1 MRGIGGR
8 TTQVTAGY
16 VACFLFAC
24 GSARPNERA
33 SARSLT
39 TASWSL
45 ALAVAS
51 VMAQIVFQMSFGIS
65 GDKAESWML
74 VFGLRTFSNGGTAMR
89 TLLPDALVI
98 FASLWA
104 RQEIKRRISALR
116 QNEELRSTSL
126 SRNFRRAASKM
137 FGLTEEELK
146 ATAQKWW
153 RLLGFMCCVVAGF
166 SENGVLQYAL
176 LIASLTRFIGG
187 RGDVRIS
194 RWTRFQHTI
203 STTGKMQLFTGTI
216 LIGSYVYTALC
227 NTWQRLEDS
236 KVANVI
242 GFWTLGRNGKV
253 CCMSAAQATG
263 FAFAFLANACFAAA
277 ISYGDSDASFTFREL
292 MGFSIRRGMY
302 RPLLYAPF
310 LAAAVTFT
318 GMANIQ
324 GFSMSLVQSIDILT
338 VLGTVLRML
347 ASARSLVCKE
357 ELGSFPEKWLV
368 RLRDILWR
376 YIAFQYLYVSALYIW
391 NIPTV
396 YEAATNTW
404 PEILRRH
411 LTPYDFGLFPTS
423 ALGSWKHLYHRYLT
437 IAFCVVLHYWL
448 EERTRRPT
456 DGDESDSEAYVGD
469 NTPVRRL
476 ELEPSPQKKR
486 KGINEI
492 RPALFIYQAGACMIR
507 HVWGSLGDKF
517 ESALHQISMELLLLV
532 ATICV
537 AFRVEVMS
545 LLYIVV
551 IMFACIELA
560 VPTVRGKAPRPL
572 LHGTFLF
579 LGTALRVLTDTS
591 TYLRRLYRRK
601 RDRITAA
608 DIQETP
614 PRETNS
620 WFSGGLRQ
628 SDFKHSQSM
637 SIHTEVNDYGFYL
650 ALIAVISIMLKQLT
664 LLSVFQ
670 SGALNTLVNK
680 SWGSWLGL
688 ISLYDPRVADD
699 LGSAKACCAWPYVL
713 DVTGAFC
720 YDARLSASS
729 SNQFAVR
736 ACLNFRSN
744 WYIFGAHYAVIIFA
758 VLHGFLQRRHNFK
771 VQTKTK
777 AATAKAVPRASY
789 WAKLRG
795 EVRGCDVAKKLKLLI
810 MSERIANA
818 TPQMKKT
825 IATDEGFSPIIQ
837 RTPIQADEDVFA
849 DLSSALMI
857 PDVKDSSA
865 QNNTNNKQAFG
876 WRAFVVRLVYRFV
889 HWDLKSTFETLDSAL
904 DQLGSLKYLL
914 AMAVLLVNAFLKS
927 DVTSSIYILILG
939 YFLAFNN
946 RDGIVRFQ
954 SQGYAILLVIGA
966 IFTVHV
972 LAALRLPTVWLSTNY
987 CESCPEKRF
996 WLDVGTCPVSIASPP
1011 PPSSPVSTYLDCNSR
1026 PVFVQ
1031 QYEIVSDILV
1041 MLLIGHYVRRGHKN
1055 MVRDDVRTAWMR
1067 GYMRAKGKQ
1076 MGENWVNTEQF
1087 TRLAERVNKRLAERR
1102 KLDETAELSFNEK
1115 IKRWD
1120 GVAAQLA
1127 EYVPEPANEE
1137 EREVMKRAEW
1147 TSRRLSRQVSH
1158 DAETSAI
1165 VHQLNFATI
1174 TKMAHNNR
1182 TNSEGERSETLMTH
1196 YFHKLFY
1203 KYLIMIIVIL
1213 TYVAAVSQRK
1223 SDFISLG
1230 YAAIA
1235 IVFTTRYDGLRI
1247 NARIFPDRRLRWWNG
1262 ELFRILPTYVFVVL
1276 TAKLAYQI
1284 PYVKP
1289 KLLSGATAL
1298 LGSCVEGTRM
1308 CETINSV
1315 FGIRKVGSAC
1325 DATMIA
1331 SDCVPVLAFRSGS
1344 IGIDV
1349 TLFILCSI
1357 QTQLFSDERYVREV
1371 LKLEKQELDRMARR
1385 SLLYRKHV
1393 LGWRAKIRQQ
1403 MDDEYETITERVRR
1417 SASQVSEWTQFQRFQ
1432 KSIAQEDA
1440 MEKYIPQDVVA
1451 TVKSPTSVEVT
1462 WRMDSAAHDLEQ
1474 FTIKRERSPR
1484 LTIFPHFVNPIKVEV
1499 DPESPHSCSHIVEN
1513 LTPGVSYTF
1522 SVQSCSKY
1530 RGYGPQSKPSDVVKM
1545 PELRVE
1551 GEERARTRNVVI
1563 VGLVKLFGVATNAA
1577 SYFLDPALYP
1587 LQQADRGDGEWTR
1600 KGDWGDAGIIS
1611 GLGKL
1616 IYSQSEPLVYVS
1628 LILNFI
1634 DHMDL
1639 MSAGLILFIITFAAL
1654 WNPHPSP
1661 ETWRSIFWYA
1671 VATFF
1676 VRLSIQSRVFC
1687 MQLNGNA
1694 SSDDRNKWHI
1704 SIQPFC
1710 PSTTLY
1716 DPHTDSLYSTISA
1729 TLLTVPRGRRMIRD
1743 EVWTDLFFLTTLVLH
1758 ISHMSS
1764 VGQRTKKDTRFLA
1777 PREDYEEYHKR
1788 TFQKDAD
1795 LAAFSAATATLP
1807 RQRSRQ
1813 ASVPSSL
1820 TTARRQSSLDSNAK
1834 KSDSMRRRRTR
1845 DKRSSFRRRVKEY
1858 ITSFGHVGSFATS
1871 VRKSVTKLVQEVCL
1885 SDSLQKPSRN
1895 VGKPGIDLHAL
1906 EMSLQLIISL
1916 WFVSDYNNLVFDA
1929 GKALSSTESFGTGL
1943 TVSIASSVAW
1953 MILNRLVYLK
1963 QNIKAK
1969 LFLHVSLSALYVS
1982 LVFLLLP
1989 LCDTRAYMSPRH
2001 NKHLKW
2007 FTAFVLAHFV
2017 VGAMQLREG
2026 FREGSQFKLL
2036 IMRFGITPVGR
2047 LLYNLVNLIPFLF
2060 EMRTLLD
2067 WSASDTSMDFV
2078 MWFRYETLFYILHRT
2093 DLVLAFRKNRH
2104 QMYSGAQPFPK
2115 PMKILLGGGMIA
2127 IIVLLLTGPVFIFST
2142 FNPALA
2148 GNRVESATL
2157 TVQLDV
2163 AADGKSERHM
2173 LYDGFATGYAMASAS
2188 EDALKDA
2195 LLSTLTYRSID
2206 SDCVR
2211 FPRYSESAWILPSS
2225 SRLELAEK
2233 LNSTGLASSCVADFS
2248 FSTKFTRNGPPKAKT
2263 VQYDFKSSLSNAE
2276 CTDLA
2281 RVIASGAGSIQLQNL
2296 VPRGL
2301 HLTPDTNV
2309 GVLDMN
2315 TAEYLGVN
2323 VTLGSTATDN
2333 LWEIT
2338 PTAPHFSTAVS
2349 NFCGIDASAHPS
2361 EHGVLF
2367 ATVNDRYLVGL
2378 VTTLGLSSYS
2388 LRALYAFVFI
2398 TVGYFVRSLFKFDLT
2413 DVFIFEIANTE
2424 ELMNVCRAL
2433 RLIRALDYPGKR
2445 RDEMKMYYALMRMVR
2460 ESSLRRVLTR
2470 TADDF

>member
-1 MRGIGGR
+1 MGGR
-8 TTQVTAGY
+8 TTQVTLGY
-16 VACFLFAC
+16 VVCFLFAC

-33 SARSLT
+33 SARSLS

-45 ALAVAS
+45 ALAVVS
-51 VMAQIVFQMSFGIS
+51 VVAQIVFQISYGIS
-65 GDKAESWML
+65 GDEPQSWML
-74 VFGLRTFSNGGTAMR
+74 VFGWRTFSNGTAMR
-89 TLLPDALVI
+89 TLFPDVLVI
-98 FASLWA
+98 FTSLWA
-104 RQEIKRRISALR
+104 RGEITRRISAL
-116 QNEELRSTSL
+116 QHNEELRSTSL
-126 SRNFRRAASKM
+126 SRALRRATSQL
-137 FGLTEEELK
+137 FGVSEEELK
-146 ATAQKWW
+146 VSGQKWW
-153 RLLGFMCCVVAGF
+153 RLLGFVCCVATGF
-166 SENGVLQYAL
+166 SENGALQYTL

-187 RGDVRIS
+187 RGDVRLS
-194 RWTRFQHTI
+194 RWTRFQHSI
-203 STTGKMQLFTGTI
+203 STTGKMQLFTGSI
-216 LIGSYVYTALC
+216 LIGSYGYTALC
-227 NTWQRLEDS
+227 NTSRRLEDS

-242 GFWTLGRNGKV
+242 GFWTLGQNGKI

-263 FAFAFLANACFAAA
+263 VTFAFLANACFAAA
-277 ISYGDSDASFTFREL
+277 TSYGDSDASFTFREL

-310 LAAAVTFT
+310 VAVAVTFT
-318 GMANIQ
+318 GMSNIK
-324 GFSMSLVQSIDILT
+324 GFSMSLVQTVDILT
-338 VLGTVLRML
+338 VLSTTLRTL

-368 RLRDILWR
+368 RLRDTLRR
-376 YIAFQYLYVSALYIW
+376 YIAFQYLYISVLYIW

-396 YEAATNTW
+396 YEAVTNAW
-404 PEILRRH
+404 PVSLRRH
-411 LTPYDFGLFPTS
+411 ITPYDFGLFQTS
-423 ALGSWKHLYHRYLT
+423 ALASWKHLYHRYLT
-437 IAFCVVLHYWL
+437 IALCVVLHYWL
-448 EERTRRPT
+448 EERTRTPE
-456 DGDESDSEAYVGD
+456 DGDESDSEAYVGND
-469 NTPVRRL
+469 TPVRRL
-476 ELEPSPQKKR
+476 EIETSPRKKR

-492 RPALFIYQAGACMIR
+492 GPVLFMYQAFACMIR
-507 HVWGSLGDKF
+507 HVLDSLGDKF
-517 ESALHQISMELLLLV
+517 ESALHHISMELLLLV

-537 AFRVEVMS
+537 AFRVEFMS

-572 LHGTFLF
+572 LHGAFSF
-579 LGTALRVLTDTS
+579 IGTVFRVFTDAWA
-591 TYLRRLYRRK
+591 YFRRLHRRDG
-601 RDRITAA
+601 DRITAA
-608 DIQETP
+608 DMQVTP
-614 PRETNS
+614 PREAS
-620 WFSGGLRQ
+620 GWFSSGLRQ

-637 SIHTEVNDYGFYL
+637 SIHTEVNDYGFFL
-650 ALIAVISIMLKQLT
+650 ALIAVVSIMLKQIT

-670 SGALNTLVNK
+670 SGALNALVNK

-688 ISLYDPRVADD
+688 ISLYDPRMGDD
-699 LGSAKACCAWPYVL
+699 LGTATSCCAWPYVF
-713 DVTGAFC
+713 DAVGTFC

-729 SNQFAVR
+729 SNQFSPQ
-736 ACLNFRSN
+736 ACLNFGSN

-758 VLHGFLQRRHNFK
+758 VLHGFLQRRHNFR
-771 VQTKTK
+771 VQTNTK

-810 MSERIANA
+810 ISERIANA
-818 TPQMKKT
+818 TPQMKKR
-825 IATDEGFSPIIQ
+825 IATDEGFSPVIQ

-849 DLSSALMI
+849 DLSSALVGR
-857 PDVKDSSA
+857 DVQESSA
-865 QNNTNNKQAFG
+865 RDNVIKHNTFG
-876 WRAFVVRLVYRFV
+876 WRAFVVRLVHRFV
-889 HWDLKSTFETLDSAL
+889 HWDLKSMFETLDSAME
-904 DQLGSLKYLL
+904 QLGSLKYLL
-914 AMAVLLVNAFLKS
+914 AMAVLLINAFLKS

-996 WLDVGTCPVSIASPP
+996 WLDVGTCPTSVASPP
-1011 PPSSPVSTYLDCNSR
+1011 PPAAPVSAYLDCNSR

-1087 TRLAERVNKRLAERR
+1087 TRLAEKVNKRLAERR

-1127 EYVPEPANEE
+1127 EYVPVPANEE
-1137 EREVMKRAEW
+1137 EREVMRRAEW

-1165 VHQLNFATI
+1165 VSQLNFATI
-1174 TKMAHNNR
+1174 IKMAHNAR
-1182 TNSEGERSETLMTH
+1182 ENSEVERSEILMTH

-1223 SDFISLG
+1223 SDLISLG

-1247 NARIFPDRRLRWWNG
+1247 NTRTFPKRRLRWWNG

-1276 TAKLAYQI
+1276 TAKLLYQI

-1308 CETINSV
+1308 CETINSL

-1325 DATMIA
+1325 DASMIA

-1344 IGIDV
+1344 IGVDV
-1349 TLFILCSI
+1349 VLFILCSI

-1371 LKLEKQELDRMARR
+1371 LRLEKQELDKMARR

-1393 LGWRAKIRQQ
+1393 LGWRAKIREQ
-1403 MDDEYETITERVRR
+1403 MDDEYETITEKVRQ
-1417 SASQVSEWTQFQRFQ
+1417 SAAQATEWTQFQRFQ
-1432 KSIAQEDA
+1432 KSIAREDA

-1484 LTIFPHFVNPIKVEV
+1484 VTIFPHFVNPIKVEV
-1499 DPESPHSCSHIVEN
+1499 DPESPHLCSHMIEN
-1513 LTPGVSYTF
+1513 LNPGVSYTF
-1522 SVQSCSKY
+1522 LVQSCSKSH
-1530 RGYGPQSKPSDVVKM
+1530 GYGPPSKPSTAVKM
-1545 PELRVE
+1545 PDLEVDE
-1551 GEERARTRNVVI
+1551 DKTSVTRNVVV
-1563 VGLVKLFGVATNAA
+1563 VGLVNFFGVVTNAA
-1577 SYFLDPALYP
+1577 SYFLDPVLYP
-1587 LQQADRGDGEWTR
+1587 LRQADKGDDEWVR
-1600 KGDWGDAGIIS
+1600 KGDWGDAGIVS
-1611 GLGKL
+1611 RLGKL
-1616 IYSQSEPLVYVS
+1616 IYSQSEPLAYIS

-1671 VATFF
+1671 VAVFF
-1676 VRLSIQSRVFC
+1676 VRLSVQSRIVC
-1687 MQLNGNA
+1687 MQLNGDA
-1694 SSDDRNKWHI
+1694 SSDDRNKWYI

-1716 DPHTDSLYSTISA
+1716 DPHTDSLYSTVSA
-1729 TLLTVPRGRRMIRD
+1729 TLLTVPRGRSMIRD
-1743 EVWTDLFFLTTLVLH
+1743 EVWTDIFFLTTLVLH
-1758 ISHMSS
+1758 ISRMTS
-1764 VGQRTKKDTRFLA
+1764 VGQRTEKDTRFLA
-1777 PREDYEEYHKR
+1777 PREDYEDFHERARHKDDGLA
-1788 TFQKDAD
+1788 TF
-1795 LAAFSAATATLP
+1795 SVATPTSP
-1807 RQRSRQ
+1807 RRRSRQ
-1813 ASVPSSL
+1813 APVPSS
-1820 TTARRQSSLDSNAK
+1820 TETVRRESSHDSNAQNVH
-1834 KSDSMRRRRTR
+1834 SSRRRRPR
-1845 DKRSSFRRRVKEY
+1845 EKGSSFRRKVKEY
-1858 ITSFGHVGSFATS
+1858 IISFGHVGRFAIS
-1871 VRKSVTKLVQEVCL
+1871 ARKSVTKLVQEVCL
-1885 SDSLQKPSRN
+1885 SDSLQKPARN

-1906 EMSLQLIISL
+1906 EMFLQLIISL
-1916 WFVSDYNNLVFDA
+1916 WFVCDYSNLVFDA

-1963 QNIKAK
+1963 QNVKAK
-1969 LFLHVSLSALYVS
+1969 LFLHVSLSVLYVS
-1982 LVFLLLP
+1982 LVFLFLP

-2001 NKHLKW
+2001 NQHLKW

-2047 LLYNLVNLIPFLF
+2047 FLYNVVNIIPFLF

-2067 WSASDTSMDFV
+2067 WSASDTSMDFI
-2078 MWFRYETLFYILHRT
+2078 MWFRYETLFYILHRA
-2093 DLVLAFRKNRH
+2093 DVVLAFRKNSH

-2148 GNRVESATL
+2148 SNRVESATL
-2157 TVQLDV
+2157 HMQLDV
-2163 AADGKSERHM
+2163 VADGKNERHM
-2173 LYDGFATGYAMASAS
+2173 LYDGFATGYAMDSAS

-2195 LLSTLTYRSID
+2195 LLSTMTYRSID

-2211 FPRYSESAWILPSS
+2211 FPRYSESAWILPTN
-2225 SRLELAEK
+2225 SRLELAQR
-2233 LNSTGLASSCVADFS
+2233 LNSTALTSTCVAEFS
-2248 FSTKFTRNGPPKAKT
+2248 FSTKFTRNGPPKSKT
-2263 VQYDFKSSLSNAE
+2263 VQYDFASSLSNAKCVE
-2276 CTDLA
+2276 LA
-2281 RVIASGAGSIQLQNL
+2281 QVITSGAGSIQLENL

-2309 GVLDMN
+2309 GVLDVN
-2315 TAEYLGVN
+2315 TANYIGVN
-2323 VTLGSTATDN
+2323 VTLTSTANDD
-2333 LWEIT
+2333 LWEVT
-2338 PTAPHFSTAVS
+2338 PAASHFSTAVS
-2349 NFCGIDASAHPS
+2349 NFCGMDASAHPG
-2361 EHGVLF
+2361 ENGVLF

-2413 DVFIFEIANTE
+2413 DVFIYEIVNTE
-2424 ELMNVCRAL
+2424 QLMNVCRAL

-2460 ESSLRRVLTR
+2460 ESSLRAVLSR
-2470 TADDF
+2470 TADEF